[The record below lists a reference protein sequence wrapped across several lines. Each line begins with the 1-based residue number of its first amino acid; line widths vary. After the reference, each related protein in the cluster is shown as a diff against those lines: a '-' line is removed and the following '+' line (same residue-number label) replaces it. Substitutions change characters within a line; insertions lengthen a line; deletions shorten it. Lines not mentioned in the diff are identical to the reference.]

1 MKGWQGGLITTM
13 VVFLPEFLLIFGAL
27 PFCDRLRNNPKIKG
41 VRTGVNAAVVGI
53 LISTLYSPIWMNS
66 ILTLIGFV
74 LAFILFSMLV
84 YWKLP
89 PWIIVLTG
97 AIDGL
102 LITFI

>member
-1 MKGWQGGLITTM
+1 MA
-13 VVFLPEFLLIFGAL
+13 VFLPAFLLILGAL
-27 PFCDRLRNNPKIKG
+27 PFWDRLRNNSKIKG
-41 VRTGVNAAVVGI
+41 VITGVNAAVVGI
-53 LISTLYSPIWMNS
+53 LISALYSPIWMNS

-89 PWIIVLTG
+89 PWITLLTG
-97 AIDGL
+97 AIDGP